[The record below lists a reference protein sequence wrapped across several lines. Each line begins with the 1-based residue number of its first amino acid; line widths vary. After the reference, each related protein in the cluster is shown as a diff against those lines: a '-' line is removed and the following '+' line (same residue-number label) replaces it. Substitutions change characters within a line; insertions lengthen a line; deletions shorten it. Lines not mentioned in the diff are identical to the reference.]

1 MYRAI
6 IRTFDPVPKTDIEL
20 KMDIFFGFFESEKE
34 AEKEANSIK
43 KVILQKNPLSLKILT
58 KTNEYIVFNNKDI
71 IFRKL
76 KNNILNRPVNDNDF
90 EIIEDFNLEK
100 LAKYFEDKYSFQV
113 IAYGTKEIVIPIDE
127 FHNYKIKG

>member
-1 MYRAI
+1 MFRAI

-20 KMDIFFGFFESEKE
+20 EMDIFFGFFESEKE

-43 KVILQKNPLSLKILT
+43 KVILQKNPLSLRILT
-58 KTNEYIVFNNKDI
+58 KTNEYIIVDNKDI

-90 EIIEDFNLEK
+90 EIIENFNFKK
-100 LAKYFEDKYSFQV
+100 LAEYFNTEYSFQV
-113 IAYGTKEIVIPIDE
+113 VAYG
-127 FHNYKIKG
+127 IKK

>member
-20 KMDIFFGFFESEKE
+20 EMDIFFGFFKSEKE

-76 KNNILNRPVNDNDF
+76 KNNNLNRPVNDNDF
-90 EIIEDFNLEK
+90 EIIENFNLEE
-100 LAKYFEDKYSFQV
+100 LARYFNNKYLFQV
-113 IAYGTKEIVIPIDE
+113 IAYGTEEIIIPIDE
-127 FHNYKIKG
+127 FNHFG

>member
-20 KMDIFFGFFESEKE
+20 EMDIFFGFFESEEE
-34 AEKEANSIK
+34 AEEEANSIK

-58 KTNEYIVFNNKDI
+58 KTNEYIIVDNKDI

-76 KNNILNRPVNDNDF
+76 KNNNLNRPVNDNDF
-90 EIIEDFNLEK
+90 EIIEDFNFKK
-100 LAKYFEDKYSFQV
+100 LAEYFNNEYSFQV
-113 IAYGTKEIVIPIDE
+113 VAYGTKEIIIPIDE
-127 FHNYKIKG
+127 FKHFG